1 MNSKDFKECFV
12 VQDLETFEFLC
23 SDGLGGIEQTPYWS
37 IAGKDDNYDS
47 AFEAGVDEIGGV
59 FSVFKFYESV
69 NKE

>member
-23 SDGLGGIEQTPYWS
+23 SDGLGGIEQMPYLS
-37 IAGKDDNYDS
+37 MAGKYDNYDS